1 MPPEIREML
10 EAASPDAV
18 KRLVEALDATKPVVV
33 FQGKDA
39 GSTVEHV
46 DDFDLRVKAAEII
59 LNRLYGKPAQAIT
72 GDDGGPLKV
81 DLGVVDML
89 RKLAT

>member
-10 EAASPDAV
+10 EAASPTAV

-33 FQGKDA
+33 SAGKDC
-39 GSTVEHV
+39 GSQIEHV
-46 DDFDLRVKAAEII
+46 DDFDMRVKAAEII
-59 LNRLYGKPAQAIT
+59 LSRLYGKPAQAIT
-72 GDDGGPLKV
+72 GDDGGPVRV
-81 DLGVVDML
+81 DLGVVEML